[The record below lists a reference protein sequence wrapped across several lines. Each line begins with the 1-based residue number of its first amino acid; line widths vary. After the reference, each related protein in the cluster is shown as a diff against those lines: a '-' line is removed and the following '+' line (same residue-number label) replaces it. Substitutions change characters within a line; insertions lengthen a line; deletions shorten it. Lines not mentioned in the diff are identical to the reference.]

1 MKNIYRRICPSIPVK
16 AILATVV
23 AITAL
28 ATTGCGGG
36 GEKQFTTP
44 TYPFSF
50 SYPDG
55 WTLTRNAAFNYG
67 SGSGERSVSATLK
80 SPHDQVTITQYKLRK
95 TLPPGVNGNQRE
107 VDRIVA
113 RLTAQ
118 AKGTASDSKT
128 VEYGGIPGYEYVVEY
143 EAPDKTILRN
153 KLVFLFK
160 GKDEFQVN
168 CQSSPKNR
176 EELEKGCAQVLDTLK
191 IS

>member
-1 MKNIYRRICPSIPVK
+1 MKSLFHRKHRSILVRT
-16 AILATVV
+16 ILAAAIAGAVV
-23 AITAL
+23 AA
-28 ATTGCGGG
+28 AGCGGG
-36 GEKQFTTP
+36 KKEFTTP

-50 SYPDG
+50 SYPSG
-55 WTLTRNAAFNYG
+55 WTLTRNAAFNFG
-67 SGSGERSVSATLK
+67 SGSGERSLSIALK
-80 SPHDQVTITQYKLRK
+80 QPNDQVTITQYKLRK
-95 TLPPGVNGNQRE
+95 TLPAGVNGNQRE

-128 VEYGGIPGYEYVVEY
+128 VSYGGIPGYEYVVEY
-143 EAPDKTILRN
+143 PAPDKTVLRN

-176 EELEKGCAQVLDTLK
+176 DELEKGCKQVLDTLK
-191 IS
+191 FT